1 MAWMDSLD
9 EMQRREDASKQ
20 QRVIIVSSQ
29 HPQETAQ
36 TTSVSS
42 AGARGDPAVI
52 VDPSQVEVEH
62 R

>member
-9 EMQRREDASKQ
+9 AIQRREDDSKQ
-20 QRVIIVSSQ
+20 QRVIVVSSQ
-29 HPQETAQ
+29 HPQEAAQ

-42 AGARGDPAVI
+42 LDSAVI
-52 VDPSQVEVEH
+52 VDPSQVQVEH